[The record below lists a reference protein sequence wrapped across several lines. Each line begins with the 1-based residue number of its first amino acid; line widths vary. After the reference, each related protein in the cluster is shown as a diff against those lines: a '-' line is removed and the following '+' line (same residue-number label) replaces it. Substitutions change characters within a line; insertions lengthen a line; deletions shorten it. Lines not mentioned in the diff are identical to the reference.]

1 MTNKEEL
8 QKQKNEIE
16 KELARIRQKRY
27 LGIDDDIA
35 EDITE
40 ELYRELLIIEKEINT
55 L

>member
-1 MTNKEEL
+1 MTNKEVL
-8 QKQKNEIE
+8 QQQKNNIE

-27 LGIDDDIA
+27 LGMDDDIA

-40 ELYRELLIIEKEINT
+40 ELYRELLTIEKEINT

>member
-1 MTNKEEL
+1 MTNKEVL
-8 QKQKNEIE
+8 QQQKNDIE

-27 LGIDDDIA
+27 LGMDDDIA

-40 ELYRELLIIEKEINT
+40 ELYRELLTIEKEINT

>member
-8 QKQKNEIE
+8 QQQKNNIE

-27 LGIDDDIA
+27 LGMDDDIA

-40 ELYRELLIIEKEINT
+40 ELYRELLTIEKE
-55 L
+55 LDSL